1 MASMAAA
8 LGWSPEV
15 TMWRCWTWC
24 VVWPPMPSQRSSW
37 VARTGIST
45 SREIHSE
52 AMVKQWSS
60 NGRAPQKYHKKQ
72 SQSIPRPWEW
82 PEILPFMMLALPRR
96 DLLLTSRQDVVF
108 RFAMEATASYLPVE
122 GLQAQDR
129 TYIYMIYTH
138 VWVTWRRSSRIWFGK
153 NHQFG
158 VVLGSPCWHLL
169 TSADIWRL
177 TSADSFR
184 FFQLLAR
191 E

>member
-45 SREIHSE
+45 SRENTQWSHGQ
-52 AMVKQWSS
+52 AMVGHHKNTTKS
-60 NGRAPQKYHKKQ
+60 NRNLFQDHESGLKYCRLWCLGCAFQKKKT
-72 SQSIPRPWEW
+72 
-82 PEILPFMMLALPRR
+82 LPRR

-122 GLQAQDR
+122 GLQAQDS
-129 TYIYMIYTH
+129 TSIYIWYTH
-138 VWVTWRRSSRIWFGK
+138 MYEWHEGEAQESGSGKIISSEF
-153 NHQFG
+153 F
-158 VVLGSPCWHLL
+158 LGSPCWHL
-169 TSADIWRL
+169 L